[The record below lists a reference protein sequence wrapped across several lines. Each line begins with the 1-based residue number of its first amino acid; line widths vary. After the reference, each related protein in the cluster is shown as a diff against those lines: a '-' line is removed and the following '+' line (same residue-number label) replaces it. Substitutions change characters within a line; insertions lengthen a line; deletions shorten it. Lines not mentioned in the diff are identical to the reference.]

1 MGPYGARPHKGPS
14 PGPKVSGPGPEAPLL
29 ADLTEKSPLAAP
41 NSVPAVPLKT
51 VFWPNRKK
59 TVLKTRLILIGGF
72 FVLQEFLSIQFEFKR
87 AKHDSWDRQNTH
99 EDYFFWKNK
108 IG

>member
-1 MGPYGARPHKGPS
+1 MRSMGPYGARPYKGPS

-41 NSVPAVPLKT
+41 NSVSAVPLKT

-59 TVLKTRLILIGGF
+59 K
-72 FVLQEFLSIQFEFKR
+72 QF
-87 AKHDSWDRQNTH
+87 
-99 EDYFFWKNK
+99 
-108 IG
+108 